1 MIDDIVFLILV
12 VPFVVFLLAVAH
24 SVAKNTRKYDEIS
37 KNTAQ
42 NKELQQQFE
51 KELEVREALFKERQ
65 ASLMSEA
72 QERENAL
79 TQEIE
84 RLKTSAWRDI
94 ELARSTLTA
103 EAEHQKAVLTSALEK
118 ANAEITRRTALYE
131 EKQRELKAE
140 LEAQKNDTQ
149 KQLLQQT
156 DEFVQTLKERDRQ
169 ISELKNE
176 VEAIACEKTTNL
188 FRELSEYLFPEA
200 QLSNVVLPSKY
211 ENFSTLWKELCT
223 RLDIVK
229 GYQKEVEK
237 FERRLYNFKYKR
249 YLYSAI
255 AGSYRNRIIAD
266 YFTASFSQSEAFP
279 AIARVVSELQT
290 LHLESLEQQLSW
302 GESVERAKK
311 VASIR
316 ELRKNTADQLE
327 AANFAKY
334 QLEYLLGLY
343 PQLQEV
349 LDVEYKDL
357 DVSVAMGQMPDKEE
371 HDTVRDYLSREE
383 YAKLSET
390 ERNQLA
396 LDRYIERRN
405 KSKWQIGR
413 DYELYI
419 GYLCEKR
426 HFRVEYTGST
436 MKLEDLG
443 RDLIVSAP
451 FEKTYIIQCK
461 YWSKEKTIHEKHIA
475 QLFGTLTEYNI
486 THNDNAEAVFV
497 TSTALSDMAKL
508 FAERLNVK
516 VYENVSMGN
525 FPRIKCNINPSAE
538 DGVTYIYH
546 LPMDFS
552 YDVTKIENKGEFM
565 AFTVKEAEEAGFRR
579 SYRWSGARNYEA

>member
-1 MIDDIVFLILV
+1 MVIYLIIFVAV
-12 VPFVVFLLAVAH
+12 VVII
-24 SVAKNTRKYDEIS
+24 SVAFHIHVKKIKKRATDSEEKLRLES
-37 KNTAQ
+37 Q
-42 NKELQQQFE
+42 VLQA
-51 KELEVREALFKERQ
+51 K
-65 ASLMSEA
+65 
-72 QERENAL
+72 
-79 TQEIE
+79 IE
-84 RLKTSAWRDI
+84 RLSKNKV
-94 ELARSTLTA
+94 
-103 EAEHQKAVLTSALEK
+103 EHLF
-118 ANAEITRRTALYE
+118 N
-131 EKQRELKAE
+131 
-140 LEAQKNDTQ
+140 
-149 KQLLQQT
+149 
-156 DEFVQTLKERDRQ
+156 
-169 ISELKNE
+169 
-176 VEAIACEKTTNL
+176 EAIMW
-188 FRELSEYLFPEA
+188 LFPENFIEIFPTPPEPKTFTA
-200 QLSNVVLPSKY
+200 FYEEICGRIEIANKY
-211 ENFSTLWKELCT
+211 NDRLTLFENGLKNFRYRPYIYTTLA
-223 RLDIVK
+223 DSV
-229 GYQKEVEK
+229 
-237 FERRLYNFKYKR
+237 
-249 YLYSAI
+249 
-255 AGSYRNRIIAD
+255 RNRLIAD
-266 YFTASFSQSEAFP
+266 YVTGEFSQNEAFP
-279 AIARVVSELQT
+279 AIARVVAELQT
-290 LHLESLEQQLSW
+290 AYLDTMAMSLMW
-302 GESVERAKK
+302 GNDVQRAKK
-311 VASIR
+311 VTSLR
-316 ELRKNTADQLE
+316 ELKKQTKNQLE

-357 DVSVAMGQMPDKEE
+357 DVSMAMGQMPDKEE

-426 HFRVEYTGST
+426 HCRVEYTGST

-451 FEKTYIIQCK
+451 LGKTCIIQCK

-486 THNDNAEAVFV
+486 THNDSAEAVFV
-497 TSTALSDMAKL
+497 TSTVLSDMAKL
-508 FAERLNVK
+508 FAEKLGVK
-516 VYENVSMGN
+516 VYENVPMGD
-525 FPRIKCNINPSAE
+525 FPRIKCNINRSAE

-552 YDVTKIENKGEFM
+552 YDVTKIENEGEFM